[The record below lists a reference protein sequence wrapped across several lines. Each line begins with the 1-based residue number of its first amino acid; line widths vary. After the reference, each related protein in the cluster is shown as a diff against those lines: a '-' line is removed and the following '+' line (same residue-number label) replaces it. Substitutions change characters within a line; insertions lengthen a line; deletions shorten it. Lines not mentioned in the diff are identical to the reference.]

1 MLTPAM
7 PCYGHAVIV
16 PQRVNPVMMSG
27 GEEVHGVQQPHADP
41 EYGGN
46 FNFDEW
52 LNIDVQEQ
60 MCWCSRMYIC
70 YQHLMH
76 SL

>member
-1 MLTPAM
+1 L
-7 PCYGHAVIV
+7 
-16 PQRVNPVMMSG
+16 
-27 GEEVHGVQQPHADP
+27 
-41 EYGGN
+41 
-46 FNFDEW
+46 

-60 MCWCSRMYIC
+60 MCWCSKLYIC